1 MTQPPTPPDDPRPDI
16 ASEPPAPART
26 VTEAKALAALANP
39 YRARLMDALK
49 VDGPST
55 ASALARRTGQAVGS
69 ASHHLKVLHEAGLVA
84 EAPELARNRRERWWR
99 LVAPRLRWSR
109 QDFAADTAAVTAAQA
124 AEALNLQRQVD
135 RVRGWV
141 ANAESA
147 PEWDR
152 AAFSTE
158 TWLHLS
164 PAELAELGDEI
175 TAVLVRWADRP
186 RPDDGVEREPVLVFG
201 RGFPAQP

>member
-1 MTQPPTPPDDPRPDI
+1 MTPPPIPTEDTPEDG
-16 ASEPPAPART
+16 APEQHEVRT

-69 ASHHLKVLHEAGLVA
+69 ASHHLKVLHDAGLVD
-84 EAPELARNRRERWWR
+84 EAPERARDRRERWWR

-109 QDFAADTAAVTAAQA
+109 QEFATDSAAVTAAEA
-124 AEALNLQRQVD
+124 AEALHLQRQFD
-135 RVRGWV
+135 RVREWQ

-147 PEWDR
+147 PEWDG

-158 TWLHLS
+158 TWVHLS
-164 PAELAELGDEI
+164 PAELAALGEEI
-175 TAVLVRWADRP
+175 TAVLVRWAERP